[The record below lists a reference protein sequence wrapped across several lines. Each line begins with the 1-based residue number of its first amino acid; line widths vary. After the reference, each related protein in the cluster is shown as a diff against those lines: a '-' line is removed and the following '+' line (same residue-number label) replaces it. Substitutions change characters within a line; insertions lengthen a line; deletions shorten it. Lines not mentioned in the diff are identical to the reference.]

1 MVEFR
6 VGPDD
11 LLRCRFAISPLW
23 ETVAALRVA
32 LQPDRQTV
40 HTPWLR
46 RHAGQLEG
54 LPRALLQELLPAEG
68 ESINFLT
75 PPPRGPLE
83 HVNAELE
90 RVRATPV
97 EVVRAELARALTSAG
112 GPGGGGTRSGGPSP
126 EARDL
131 LADPAGARDR
141 IAGLLGECWCWLLAD
156 DWPRVRDLLE
166 GDVLFRARRLADRGI
181 EGFLADLHPAVS
193 WSPATI
199 HVTRSDASG
208 PTSPSTGTGTGDRRF
223 ARRLDL
229 GGRGLL
235 FMPSVFSSPTVA
247 VILDRPW
254 QPTLVYPAR
263 GVALLWDRPASPTSG
278 LIAML
283 GRTRAALLADLTAP
297 SSPSRLAARH
307 AISLASASE
316 HLGVLRAAGLATA
329 HRAGRQVLYELTPLG
344 HALVAAE
351 PVAPSR
357 RGLPLGATGHG

>member
-68 ESINFLT
+68 EALNFLT

-83 HVNAELE
+83 HINAELE
-90 RVRATPV
+90 RVRTTPV
-97 EVVRAELARALTSAG
+97 EVVRAELARALTPAA
-112 GPGGGGTRSGGPSP
+112 GTRNGGLSP
-126 EARDL
+126 EARKL
-131 LADPAGARDR
+131 LADPANARDR
-141 IAGLLGECWCWLLAD
+141 IADLLTDCWCWLLAD
-156 DWPRVRDLLE
+156 DWLRVRDLLE

-199 HVTRSDASG
+199 HVAHG
-208 PTSPSTGTGTGDRRF
+208 ATSATPGNRTADCQ
-223 ARRLDL
+223 LDL
-229 GGRGLL
+229 AGRGLL
-235 FMPSVFSSPTVA
+235 FMPSVFSSPKVA
-247 VILDRPW
+247 VILDHPW

-263 GVALLWDRPASPTSG
+263 GVALLWDRPTSPTSG

-283 GRTRAALLADLTAP
+283 GRTRAALLTDLTAP

-307 AISLASASE
+307 TISLATVSE

-344 HALVAAE
+344 HALVSAE

-357 RGLPLGATGHG
+357 RGLTVGTGQ